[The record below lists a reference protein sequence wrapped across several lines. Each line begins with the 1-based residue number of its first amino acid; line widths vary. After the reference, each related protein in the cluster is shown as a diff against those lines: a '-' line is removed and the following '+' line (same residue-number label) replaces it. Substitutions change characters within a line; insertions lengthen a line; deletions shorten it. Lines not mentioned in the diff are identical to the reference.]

1 MKILK
6 VKIKKQ
12 RELKR
17 CRYSYPKGWNA
28 EKIHVLAYE
37 NHPENLGNVEE
48 DCLCV
53 TDDVTA
59 ATLLKQP
66 EVKEITKNEA
76 NSFGR
81 RWRPSRIVITDGRRV
96 AEVIRKLLTKPKIAE
111 VLKGALTD
119 EEFNVLDERNEE
131 LGIQKSKEFNINEFI
146 LKNK

>member
-37 NHPENLGNVEE
+37 DHPENLGNVEE

-53 TDDVTA
+53 TDDATA

-76 NSFGR
+76 DSFGR
-81 RWRPSRIVITDGRRV
+81 QWRPSSAIITDENKIIEIV
-96 AEVIRKLLTKPKIAE
+96 RKLLAKPKIVTE
-111 VLKGALTD
+111 LRSVLTD
-119 EEFNVLDERNEE
+119 REFNVLNEKKRE
-131 LGIQKSKEFNINEFI
+131 PGVEKGKEFDINEFI
-146 LKNK
+146 